1 LFHGQ
6 RECVVPN
13 RLTPGYDP
21 STPLRLLIVED
32 NPADQRLI
40 EEMLR
45 GSSITTEAVD
55 SLAAAETRL
64 REGNLELVL
73 LDLGLPDSQGLDGLV
88 RLLAEAPGIPV
99 VVMTG
104 LRDDKLGFES
114 LRVGAEDFL
123 QKDWIADAALI
134 TRSLRFAL
142 ERHSLRLRV
151 QIAEREQEAMAL
163 GRIGSVAK
171 VRISASAFG
180 LKPLR
185 ESDPTLFANI
195 RDTYGQILRAAAER
209 QVYQVQH
216 PISDQLRKLAD
227 QLGFVRASPRDLIDI
242 HSAALE
248 IETHSVGP
256 AHERLIINEGRIT
269 ILELMGYLVSY
280 YRRYY
285 VGSMGIQAR
294 GA

>member
-1 LFHGQ
+1 MPDH
-6 RECVVPN
+6 
-13 RLTPGYDP
+13 LTPNYDP

-32 NPADQRLI
+32 SPADQRLI
-40 EEMLR
+40 EEMLI
-45 GSSITTEAVD
+45 GSSITTEAVA
-55 SLAAAETRL
+55 SLAEAEARL
-64 REGNLELVL
+64 SRGNLELVL
-73 LDLGLPDSQGLDGLV
+73 LDLGLPDSQGLDGLI
-88 RLLAEAPGIPV
+88 RLLAEAPGIPI

-104 LRDDKLGFES
+104 LRDDELGFEA

-134 TRSLRFAL
+134 KRSLRFAL
-142 ERHSLRLRV
+142 ERHRLRLRV

-163 GRIGSVAK
+163 ERIGGVAK

-185 ESDPTLFANI
+185 DSDPTLFTEI

-269 ILELMGYLVSY
+269 ILELMGYLASY

>member
-1 LFHGQ
+1 MPDH
-6 RECVVPN
+6 
-13 RLTPGYDP
+13 LTPNYDP

-32 NPADQRLI
+32 SPADQRLI
-40 EEMLR
+40 EEMLI
-45 GSSITTEAVD
+45 GSSITTEAVA
-55 SLAAAETRL
+55 SLAEAEARL
-64 REGNLELVL
+64 SRGNLELVL
-73 LDLGLPDSQGLDGLV
+73 LDLGLPDSQGLDGLI
-88 RLLAEAPGIPV
+88 RLLAEAPGIPIV
-99 VVMTG
+99 AMTG
-104 LRDDKLGFES
+104 LRDDELGFEA

-134 TRSLRFAL
+134 KRSLRFAL
-142 ERHSLRLRV
+142 ERHRLRLRV

-163 GRIGSVAK
+163 ERIGSVAK

-185 ESDPTLFANI
+185 DSDPTLFTEI

-209 QVYQVQH
+209 QVYQVHH

-269 ILELMGYLVSY
+269 ILELMGYLASY

>member
-1 LFHGQ
+1 M
-6 RECVVPN
+6 
-13 RLTPGYDP
+13 TPSYDP
-21 STPLRLLIVED
+21 STPVRLLIVED
-32 NPADQRLI
+32 SPADQRLI

-45 GSSITTEAVD
+45 GSTITTEAVN
-55 SLAAAETRL
+55 SLAAAEARL
-64 REGNLELVL
+64 SEGNVELVL
-73 LDLGLPDSQGLDGLV
+73 LDLGLPDSQGLDGLI
-88 RLLAEAPGIPV
+88 RLLAEAPGIPI

-104 LRDDKLGFES
+104 LRDDELGFEA

-134 TRSLRFAL
+134 KRSLRFAL
-142 ERHSLRLRV
+142 ERHRLRLRV
-151 QIAEREQEAMAL
+151 QIAEREQEATGL
-163 GRIGSVAK
+163 GRIGSIAK
-171 VRISASAFG
+171 VRVSASAFG

-185 ESDPTLFANI
+185 ESDPTLFSEI

-285 VGSMGIQAR
+285 VGSMGTQAK

>member
-1 LFHGQ
+1 MSD
-6 RECVVPN
+6 
-13 RLTPGYDP
+13 RLTPSYDP
-21 STPLRLLIVED
+21 STPVRLLIVED
-32 NPADQRLI
+32 SPADQRLI

-45 GSSITTEAVD
+45 GSTITTEAVN
-55 SLAAAETRL
+55 SLAAAEARL
-64 REGNLELVL
+64 SEGNVELVL
-73 LDLGLPDSQGLDGLV
+73 LDLGLPDSQGLDGLI
-88 RLLAEAPGIPV
+88 RLLAEAPGIPI

-104 LRDDKLGFES
+104 LRDDELGFEA

-134 TRSLRFAL
+134 KRSLRFAL
-142 ERHSLRLRV
+142 ERHRLRLRV
-151 QIAEREQEAMAL
+151 QIAEREQEATGL
-163 GRIGSVAK
+163 GRIGSIAK
-171 VRISASAFG
+171 VRVSASAFG

-185 ESDPTLFANI
+185 ESDPTLFSEI

-285 VGSMGIQAR
+285 VGSMGTQAK

>member
-1 LFHGQ
+1 
-6 RECVVPN
+6 VPDH
-13 RLTPGYDP
+13 LTPNYDP

-32 NPADQRLI
+32 SPADQRLI
-40 EEMLR
+40 EEMLI
-45 GSSITTEAVD
+45 GSSITTEAVN
-55 SLAAAETRL
+55 SLAAAEARL
-64 REGNLELVL
+64 SEGNVELVL
-73 LDLGLPDSQGLDGLV
+73 LDLGLPDSQGLDGLI
-88 RLLAEAPGIPV
+88 RLLAEAPGIPIV
-99 VVMTG
+99 AMTG
-104 LRDDKLGFES
+104 LRDDELGFEA

-134 TRSLRFAL
+134 KRSLRFAL
-142 ERHSLRLRV
+142 ERHRLRLRV
-151 QIAEREQEAMAL
+151 QIAEREQEATGL
-163 GRIGSVAK
+163 GRIGSIAK
-171 VRISASAFG
+171 VRVSASAFG

-185 ESDPTLFANI
+185 ESDPTLFSEI

-209 QVYQVQH
+209 QVYQVHH

-269 ILELMGYLVSY
+269 ILELMGYLASY